1 MIWFFKKKKV
11 TVPIPENHED
21 LLQFPRSSS
30 KRTIPEEI
38 KKSVGLEE
46 PPQMPDMALP
56 EEPTL
61 GIGAAPAKTV
71 TPAPNY
77 QTAYPF
83 FLRVQSYQELIKDT
97 SDIKTHVLEL
107 DLTTEKLENSEFNEN
122 KNYEKLKRE
131 LRKVHERLL
140 FMDDLIFKK

>member
-21 LLQFPRSSS
+21 LLQFPQSS
-30 KRTIPEEI
+30 RRAMPEEI

-46 PPQMPDMALP
+46 PPQMPDMGLP
-56 EEPTL
+56 EESKPGL
-61 GIGAAPAKTV
+61 GSTSPPQTF
-71 TPAPNY
+71 

-122 KNYEKLKRE
+122 KNYEKLNRE